1 MVLGKWVINFVIF
14 DVLREIGIFSQM
26 WKILKW
32 KSTFVYPLQL
42 LHDVQKTFNE
52 NYSYKNENLTNCS
65 AYSIYSC
72 SHQHFHF
79 SLLFR
84 NVSPSRSFFFFVVWE
99 EARDDN
105 EMVKRWKEWGHVV
118 HSNIQRAI
126 EVVPKVQSW
135 LYLKVVATESLASF
149 PPLL

>member
-1 MVLGKWVINFVIF
+1 MCSVKLEYSRKCGKFWS
-14 DVLREIGIFSQM
+14 ES
-26 WKILKW
+26 
-32 KSTFVYPLQL
+32 QL
-42 LHDVQKTFNE
+42 LCTLCNFSMTSKKLLMRTIHTKTKISQTAQHILYIPVLINI
-52 NYSYKNENLTNCS
+52 
-65 AYSIYSC
+65 SI
-72 SHQHFHF
+72 FPF
-79 SLLFR
+79 SSEMFLPLVR
-84 NVSPSRSFFFFVVWE
+84 FFFFVVWE